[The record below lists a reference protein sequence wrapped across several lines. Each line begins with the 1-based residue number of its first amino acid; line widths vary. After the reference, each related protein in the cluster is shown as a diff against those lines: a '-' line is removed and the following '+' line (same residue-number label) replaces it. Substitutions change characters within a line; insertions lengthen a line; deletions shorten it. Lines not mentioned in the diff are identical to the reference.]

1 MGTAREKTFSTNI
14 SSEKKVYKNLPHY
27 LHITVLDLRCA
38 VSISLQTSAPVVT
51 TVRVEFGS
59 ILKMI

>member
-1 MGTAREKTFSTNI
+1 MGTARKKLSLQI
-14 SSEKKVYKNLPHY
+14 YPLKKKVYKNLPHY
-27 LHITVLDLRCA
+27 LHIRVLDLRCA

-59 ILKMI
+59 ILKII